1 MKKIFLS
8 LLLVGGLLSSCDMD
22 KRPVGALD
30 DTTAIQSANDCLRFR
45 NGIYSSMRSLSTGG
59 FVSYPE
65 IQMDMFQGL
74 TSNGNRIGSI
84 ANGVILSSNG
94 DIESIWAGLYTRIN
108 SVNYFLEKASALLDN
123 PDLDEAS
130 KVEINRY
137 IGEAKFARAYYYY
150 WLADH
155 FCASYTAETGDTPA
169 LGLPLVTYYNPTGD
183 RSKYPGRSTQNET
196 YALIEQD
203 LSEAYAAL
211 AAYEQLDNSACTP
224 NSAYVC
230 TNTVNALQA
239 RIALLK
245 GEYATAIA
253 EAEDVIASGKYTLA
267 TPDNYMEMWVND
279 TNDEIIFR
287 PFADVTEVG
296 GLSST
301 GSAWL
306 SIYGN
311 NADYIPTFDALIMY
325 DNGDVRFESFF
336 NVWYLSIN
344 GSEILSYV
352 FYKYPGNEALKTGS
366 AMNLMNMPKP
376 FRLSEQYLI
385 IAEAAAALGQ
395 NDKANSAL
403 NTLRANRIVGY
414 TETTYTGQ
422 ELVLQVRDERT
433 KELIGEGFRMSD
445 LRRWGLGFSRNP
457 EHPENPAI
465 EDVLVVSGKNVSYA
479 AGDHRFIWPIP
490 SSEMET
496 NPQLEGQQNPGY

>member
-22 KRPVGALD
+22 KKPIGSLD
-30 DTTAIQSANDCLRFR
+30 DSTAIQSVNDCLRFR

-59 FVSYPE
+59 YVSYPE

-74 TSNGNRIGSI
+74 ISNGNRIGNI
-84 ANGVILSSNG
+84 ANGNILSNDV

-108 SVNYFLEKASALLDN
+108 SVNYFLEKVDAVLAN
-123 PDLDEAS
+123 PNLDEAG
-130 KVEINRY
+130 KANINRY

-150 WLADH
+150 WLMDH
-155 FCASYTAETGDTPA
+155 FCASYTAENADAPA
-169 LGLPLVTYYNPTGD
+169 MGLPIVTVYNPTGD

-203 LSEAYAAL
+203 LAEAYEAL
-211 AAYEQLDNSACTP
+211 AAYEQIDASACTP

-230 TNTVNALQA
+230 TNTINALQA

-245 GEYATAIA
+245 GEYATAII
-253 EAEDVIASGKYTLA
+253 EAEEVIGSGAYTLA
-267 TPDNYMEMWVND
+267 NLDNYINIWTND
-279 TNDEIIFR
+279 TNNEIIFR
-287 PFADVTEVG
+287 PFADVNEVS

-306 SIYGN
+306 SIYGD
-311 NADYIPTFDALIMY
+311 NADYIPSFEALAMY
-325 DNGDVRFESFF
+325 DNGDVRFEAFF
-336 NVWYLSIN
+336 NVWNLVIN
-344 GSEILSYV
+344 GVGMPAYV

-395 NDKANSAL
+395 NDKANDAL
-403 NTLRANRIVGY
+403 NELRKNRIAGY
-414 TETTYTGQ
+414 TETEYAGQ
-422 ELVLQVRDERT
+422 ELILQVRDERT

-445 LRRWGLGFSRNP
+445 LRRWGIGFRRSAT
-457 EHPENPAI
+457 HPENPAI
-465 EDVLVVSGKNVSYA
+465 EDVLVVAGKDVSYA
-479 AGDHRFIWPIP
+479 AGDHRFVWPIP